1 MSGVGT
7 MTRMMM
13 YSEVGPGGG
22 DRVQAP
28 SVHRGQ
34 ADVRLLFKVP
44 GDNLARDCIMSCYGW
59 LPRRHVML
67 PNNLSRNGIMYKPGA
82 SFYDEAEDK
91 TLVCCS
97 GNIYASLGRL

>member
-1 MSGVGT
+1 
-7 MTRMMM
+7 
-13 YSEVGPGGG
+13 
-22 DRVQAP
+22 
-28 SVHRGQ
+28 
-34 ADVRLLFKVP
+34 
-44 GDNLARDCIMSCYGW
+44 
-59 LPRRHVML
+59 ML

>member
-1 MSGVGT
+1 MEIVSKHPVFTEGKQMSGCCLRCQVT
-7 MTRMMM
+7 
-13 YSEVGPGGG
+13 
-22 DRVQAP
+22 
-28 SVHRGQ
+28 
-34 ADVRLLFKVP
+34 
-44 GDNLARDCIMSCYGW
+44 DCIMSCYGW

>member
-13 YSEVGPGGG
+13 YPEVGPGGG

-44 GDNLARDCIMSCYGW
+44 GDRLHHVMLW